1 MDLEP
6 FASRFF
12 LNPYPSERFKQC
24 PSCGDP
30 TYPRN
35 RTLLVQ
41 IASDTVMPVST
52 TCEYCS
58 NCDLL
63 IAHRREI
70 ETELNDIS
78 DAEVEFGVDAPIL
91 VLGMLDRTRLRQ
103 DPMDLFDPD
112 ELLEA
117 FRPAGRY
124 LHYVRGEDAEGNPI
138 WIEQDAPEGNTLDVP
153 VPEVAE
159 VRFLDQDEETWEV
172 GVRQLHAWVMEEVD
186 EAPFRPYITMVVS
199 RSGPVVVFSD
209 MTVGEPT
216 SDELRDT
223 VLKAMAHPVGGAG
236 NPRRPTHVV
245 TDDTALA
252 EPLRELLDSFDIDCS
267 VGVVADVDDALV
279 NLEEFLGHAEDTPG
293 LLAHPDVTPD
303 QVGDLYYAAAEFY
316 MEAMWEWLFE
326 EDLIAIRYPTPDGPW
341 RFVSVIGNAGWEF
354 GIAVW
359 ENIADYTFA
368 ATMEPEDAVG
378 KMEYHALTFE
388 EMHDLPPADVAD
400 QKHHGWPVADPWS
413 YPFPMVATH
422 DGRMLRPG
430 PEEIEWYTAALQ
442 ALVEFADEMW
452 DEAETEE
459 VSLDPVA
466 MFVTVLIG
474 DDEVD
479 VELRFPAEMVLQTE

>member
-12 LNPYPSERFKQC
+12 LNPYLSERFKQC

-35 RTLLVQ
+35 RTLLIQ
-41 IASDTVMPVST
+41 IARDVVLPVST

-58 NCDLL
+58 HCDLL

-70 ETELNDIS
+70 ETELDDVS
-78 DAEVEFGVDAPIL
+78 DFEEDFGPDAPIL

-103 DPMDLFDPD
+103 DAMDLFDPD

-124 LHYVRGEDAEGNPI
+124 VHYIRGEDAEGNRI
-138 WIEQDAPEGNTLDVP
+138 WVEQEAPEGRSIDVP
-153 VPEVAE
+153 VPEVGD
-159 VRFLDQDEETWEV
+159 VRSLDQDEETWEV
-172 GVRQLHAWVMEEVD
+172 GVRQLHAWVMEEAD

-199 RSGPVVVFSD
+199 RRGPVVVFSD

-216 SDELRDT
+216 ANELRDT
-223 VLKAMAHPVGGAG
+223 VLKAMAHPAGGAG
-236 NPRRPTHVV
+236 DPRRPTHVI
-245 TDDTALA
+245 TDDAAVA
-252 EPLRELLDSFDIDCS
+252 EPLRELLASFDIDCS
-267 VGVVADVDDALV
+267 VGAVADVDDALI
-279 NLEEFLGHAEDTPG
+279 NLQQFLGHAEDLPG
-293 LLAHPDVTPD
+293 LLADPDVTPE
-303 QVGDLYYAAAEFY
+303 QVGDLFYAAAEFY
-316 MEAMWEWLFE
+316 TEAMWEWLFE

-359 ENIADYTFA
+359 ENINDYTLA

-378 KMEYHALTFE
+378 MMEYHALTFE
-388 EMHDLPPADVAD
+388 EMYDVPPEDVAA
-400 QKHHGWPVADPWS
+400 QEHYGWPVADPWS
-413 YPFPMVATH
+413 YPFPIVATH
-422 DGRMLRPG
+422 DVEMERPG
-430 PEEIEWYTAALQ
+430 PEEIEWYTATLQ
-442 ALVEFADEMW
+442 ALVEFAYEMW
-452 DEAETEE
+452 DEADTDE

-466 MFVTVLIG
+466 MSVTVLVG

-479 VELRFPAEMVLQTE
+479 VELRFPAETTLLTE